1 LAPWVRLAAAIV
13 FIIFG
18 GGKFTAHAN
27 ELASFRTYGLPSPDA
42 FVYGIGVLE
51 LAGGVLL
58 AAGALT
64 RLAAIVLMADMI
76 GAVAV
81 SGIGEGE
88 VVPSLT
94 LAPALLIAMLLLLRV
109 GPGSPSLD
117 VRLARR
123 RSGGAQGTGH
133 GPSRRP
139 DPLQLTTDMGVGCRS
154 ALMGNDRSDD
164 DRTSSPATESDR

>member
-13 FIIFG
+13 FMIFG
-18 GGKFTAHAN
+18 VGKFSAHAN
-27 ELASFRTYGLPSPDA
+27 ELASFRSYGLPSPDA

-51 LAGGVLL
+51 LTGGVLL

-64 RLAAIVLMADMI
+64 RLAAIVLMGDLI
-76 GAVAV
+76 GAIAV

-94 LAPALLIAMLLLLRV
+94 LAPALLIAMLFLLRV

-123 RSGGAQGTGH
+123 LTGRAHGA
-133 GPSRRP
+133 RA
-139 DPLQLTTDMGVGCRS
+139 V
-154 ALMGNDRSDD
+154 SDD
-164 DRTSSPATESDR
+164 VARPPAAD

>member
-1 LAPWVRLAAAIV
+1 MLDVSWLLGTRPVRAARWAPWVRLGAAIV

-18 GGKFTAHAN
+18 VGKFSAHAN
-27 ELASFRTYGLPSPDA
+27 ELASFRSYGLPSPDA
-42 FVYGIGVLE
+42 FVYAIGVLE
-51 LAGGVLL
+51 LVCGALL

-64 RLAAIVLMADMI
+64 RLAAIVLLGDMI

-88 VVPSLT
+88 IVPSLT
-94 LAPALLIAMLLLLRV
+94 LAPALAIAMLLLLWV

-123 RSGGAQGTGH
+123 LTGESSGTGC
-133 GPSRRP
+133 G
-139 DPLQLTTDMGVGCRS
+139 
-154 ALMGNDRSDD
+154 
-164 DRTSSPATESDR
+164 RTLGA